1 MQKLS
6 GLPSPEVAGTTSIA
20 ELDVVV
26 AEVIEDL

>member
-6 GLPSPEVAGTTSIA
+6 GLPSPEVAGTTSLA

-26 AEVIEDL
+26 VEVIEDL